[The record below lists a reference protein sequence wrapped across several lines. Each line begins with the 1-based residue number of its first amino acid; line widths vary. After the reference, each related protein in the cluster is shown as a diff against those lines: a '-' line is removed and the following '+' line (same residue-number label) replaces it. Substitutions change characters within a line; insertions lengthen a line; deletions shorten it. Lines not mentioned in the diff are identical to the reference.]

1 MQVGNDLLGAVKMWA
16 TVMSI
21 VLITAIIA
29 HWLFGQL
36 EDTRWSTILAPLL
49 NGAHRFLSMHGLS

>member
-1 MQVGNDLLGAVKMWA
+1 MQVDEDLLGAVKMWA

-29 HWLFGQL
+29 HWLFAPLQ
-36 EDTRWSTILAPLL
+36 DTRWSTILIGT
-49 NGAHRFLSMHGLS
+49 GARTRT